1 MQVMYFIKDW
11 WFLITAFFSIF
22 YAGFVGMRTINN
34 TLISIRHELE
44 LSNNRMQDSVQDRKR
59 IWGRIEKHD
68 EAIQSIAKLSE
79 VNRVNIENLKRNE
92 K

>member
-11 WFLITAFFSIF
+11 WFLITAFCSFF
-22 YAGFVGMRTINN
+22 YAGFVGLHTINN

-44 LSNNRMQDSVQDRKR
+44 LSNNRMKDSAKDRKR

-79 VNRVNIENLKRNE
+79 ANRINIENLKRNE